1 MAVRDGTLQAGLR
14 DAPSCERR
22 SDADDAMMGLEVS
35 SESASWQSNSMSS
48 TRPTCKLR
56 TPPAKSSSS
65 LELLHQF
72 YTAAA
77 VFRIPHSS
85 SSPAAP
91 AEGGATESEAIVRA
105 LRGEQRQELPHLR
118 FLGLQR
124 LATMVEY
131 SSAHRCD
138 IFSSEDTWREV
149 THICAEQTT
158 RMTQELRALKQQT
171 HVSYNRRADLGWP
184 ELMVN
189 LLVSP
194 LRSVVEIF
202 DRCLVF
208 LGQYDGRYEV
218 AFSQSQ
224 PLVWSLRYARPA
236 AFSCSDRVAVV
247 LRDRLG
253 LLIACLPACPPA
265 CLPD

>member
-1 MAVRDGTLQAGLR
+1 MPAALFLSLWLVAWGL
-14 DAPSCERR
+14 
-22 SDADDAMMGLEVS
+22 GL
-35 SESASWQSNSMSS
+35 
-48 TRPTCKLR
+48 
-56 TPPAKSSSS
+56 S

-72 YTAAA
+72 YTVAA

-85 SSPAAP
+85 TGPAVT

-105 LRGEQRQELPHLR
+105 LRGAERQELPHLR

-124 LATMVEY
+124 LAMMVEY
-131 SSAHRCD
+131 SAAHRCD

-158 RMTQELRALKQQT
+158 RMTQELRALKQQS
-171 HVSYNRRADLGWP
+171 HVSYNKRADLGWP
-184 ELMVN
+184 ELLVN

-194 LRSVVEIF
+194 LRSIVEMF

-218 AFSQSQ
+218 SQSQ
-224 PLVWSLRYARPA
+224 PLVWALRYAYLAQTWLCPLTLPPRPCRWHHPHA
-236 AFSCSDRVAVV
+236 RIC
-247 LRDRLG
+247 
-253 LLIACLPACPPA
+253 
-265 CLPD
+265 

>member
-1 MAVRDGTLQAGLR
+1 MPVALFASLWLVAWGL
-14 DAPSCERR
+14 A
-22 SDADDAMMGLEVS
+22 
-35 SESASWQSNSMSS
+35 
-48 TRPTCKLR
+48 
-56 TPPAKSSSS
+56 SS

-265 CLPD
+265 CLPA

>member
-1 MAVRDGTLQAGLR
+1 MPAALFLSLWLVAWGL
-14 DAPSCERR
+14 
-22 SDADDAMMGLEVS
+22 GL
-35 SESASWQSNSMSS
+35 
-48 TRPTCKLR
+48 
-56 TPPAKSSSS
+56 S
-65 LELLHQF
+65 LEILHQF
-72 YTAAA
+72 YTVAA

-85 SSPAAP
+85 TSPAAS

-105 LRGEQRQELPHLR
+105 LRGAERQELPHLR

-131 SSAHRCD
+131 SAAHRCD

-184 ELMVN
+184 ELLVK
-189 LLVSP
+189 LLESP
-194 LRSVVEIF
+194 LRSIVEMF

-224 PLVWSLRYARPA
+224 PLVWALRYA
-236 AFSCSDRVAVV
+236 
-247 LRDRLG
+247 
-253 LLIACLPACPPA
+253 CLPRILPRSTHTATFRHVLAVPWSVRVSANRPPA
-265 CLPD
+265 WMDAEYSVVCFTSGMYMGRTCTAVQSVS